1 MGLIDDL
8 RRNAS
13 VVANSPMTV
22 IVMTAQA
29 FRHTAREL
37 PDVAHKIRKAIEER
51 CSKLHQA

>member
-13 VVANSPMTV
+13 VVAKSPMTV
-22 IVMTAQA
+22 IVMTGQA

-37 PDVAHKIRKAIEER
+37 PEVAAKIRQAIEER
-51 CSKLHQA
+51 CSQLHQA